1 MKVIIT
7 EKAKEYIEEHKM
19 EAVRAE
25 VVACSSWAGVV
36 YRPSVLVGIPS
47 DDHNYTEYNVDGV
60 KVYVK
65 KGVEA
70 KDDTLKIDHAKFLWN
85 EGLVLDGA
93 LA

>member
-1 MKVIIT
+1 M
-7 EKAKEYIEEHKM
+7 
-19 EAVRAE
+19 
-25 VVACSSWAGVV
+25 
-36 YRPSVLVGIPS
+36 GIPS